1 MSSTPGSPGSAAP
14 RAGGRLSRALRPTA
28 KVLPNQARG
37 HNRSLVLQALYSDG
51 PASRADLARA
61 TGLTPVTISAL
72 VGDLLTEGLVTE
84 LGTRAAARVGKPAT
98 LVGFDPSAALI
109 VSVDLSADERLR
121 GAVLDLNGVVRSRAE
136 VARDGKTGEAA
147 VGLVRELAGR
157 LVAEAGATARVLGVG
172 VGSPGVVNDTAG
184 IVRDAPNLGWR
195 DLPLAATLAT
205 ALSVP
210 VRVAN
215 DANAAALAEHT
226 FGGAGDSGVLVLTVG
241 QGVGSGIL
249 VDGALVRGER
259 FAAGELGHVVVD
271 ERGERCACGRI
282 GCLETVLAV
291 PLLRG
296 RLAALEP
303 GDAAGRDRVL
313 ASAGRRLGLALAP
326 VISAL
331 DLGEIVLNGP
341 PDLLGGPLAEA
352 ALATVAER
360 VMPVTADALAVRLS
374 SLHEDSVLLG
384 ASVLVLS
391 GELGVS

>member
-1 MSSTPGSPGSAAP
+1 MSLTPGTTGSAAT
-14 RAGGRLSRALRPTA
+14 RKGGRLSRALRLTT

-37 HNRSLVLQALYSDG
+37 HNRSLVLQSLYSDG
-51 PASRADLARA
+51 PQSRADLARA

-84 LGTRAAARVGKPAT
+84 LGPRTVTRVGKPAT
-98 LVGFDPSAALI
+98 LVGFDPSAAHI
-109 VSVDLSADERLR
+109 VSLDLSADQQLR
-121 GAVLDLNGVVRSRAE
+121 GAVLDLNGAVQARAE
-136 VARDGKTGEAA
+136 VFRDGHTGEAA
-147 VGLVRELAGR
+147 VALVRDLAGR
-157 LVAEAGATARVLGVG
+157 LVAAAGRPVLGVG
-172 VGSPGVVNDTAG
+172 VGSPGIVDDTAG
-184 IVRDAPNLGWR
+184 VVLEAPNLGWS
-195 DLPLAATLAT
+195 DLPLAATLARV
-205 ALSVP
+205 LSVP
-210 VRVAN
+210 VRVCN
-215 DANAAALAEHT
+215 DANAAALAEHS
-226 FGGAGDSGVLVLTVG
+226 FGGAGDSGVLVVTVG

-259 FAAGELGHVVVD
+259 FAAGEIGHVVVD

-282 GCLETVLAV
+282 GCLETVLAA

-296 RLAALEP
+296 RLAELDP
-303 GDAAGRDRVL
+303 GDTAARNRLL

-341 PDLLGGPLAEA
+341 PDLLDGPLREA
-352 ALATVAER
+352 LLQTVSKR
-360 VMPVTADALAVRLS
+360 VMPVTAEALAVRLS
-374 SLHEDSVLLG
+374 ALHEDSVLLG